1 MNTIET
7 TVELNAELVATTI
20 ATNLPHLDVEICGS
34 WAWIGGTTKADAKA
48 LKELA
53 LGLKWSPNKEKWYF
67 AGSKPRSFGKKTQME
82 DIRAWHGSV
91 KVS

>member
-1 MNTIET
+1 MNATET
-7 TVELNAELVATTI
+7 TEINAEIVATKI
-20 ATNLPHLDVEICGS
+20 AATLPHLEVEICGS
-34 WAWIGGTTKADAKA
+34 WAWIGNTSKADAKA

-53 LGLKWSPNKEKWYF
+53 LGLKWSPNKAKWYF
-67 AGSKPRSFGKKTQME
+67 AGTKARSFGKKTQME